1 MRLNELSPAPGS
13 VKDVKRIGRGHGSGN
28 GKTAGKGHK
37 GQNARSGGGV
47 RPGFE
52 GGQIP
57 LYRRL
62 PKRGFTNSL
71 FKKEYAII
79 NLETLDKLF
88 NDGDAVSMETL
99 LEKGVIRKEL
109 NGLKVLGRGE
119 ITKKLTVKAAIFSA
133 SAKEKIEAAGGKAE
147 VI

>member
-1 MRLNELSPAPGS
+1 MKLHELSPAEGS
-13 VKDVKRIGRGHGSGN
+13 VKPAWRKGRGPGSGN

-57 LYRRL
+57 LYRKL
-62 PKRGFTNSL
+62 PKRGFNNR
-71 FKKEYAII
+71 FAKEYAIV
-79 NLETLDKLF
+79 NLDALNSF
-88 NDGDAVSMETL
+88 NDGDTVN
-99 LEKGVIRKEL
+99 LEALMSYGKIKKAL
-109 NGLKVLGRGE
+109 DGLKILGNGE
-119 ITKKLTVKAAIFSA
+119 ITKKITVQAKVFSK